1 MNKYKY
7 TILPVLS
14 ALALTGC
21 NDFLDEMP
29 DSRATLDSDEKIKNI
44 LVSAYNDHDYCMVLE
59 MSSDNTDWFGDQ
71 VPNSVRWFD
80 DAWRWKDESET
91 INESLDR
98 FWSGAYISIASANQ
112 AITAIGTPQND
123 TQKELLGEALM
134 CRAYHHFM
142 LANIFCKAYNN
153 NNLGELGVPYM
164 DKPETQL
171 APQYERGTVGQV
183 YQKIQE
189 DIEAALPLMG
199 DSHLSIPKYHFNVK
213 AAYAFACRFYLF
225 TEQWEKAVEYAD
237 KCLGSQPATML
248 RDWAAMASMTQ
259 SFDVVCNEFISP
271 SSNANLLL
279 ATSYSRLGT
288 LWGPYTSYGRY
299 NHGAYLSE
307 HEDLR
312 ATQLWGTYFNF
323 RITPKYYQGSTY
335 NKVIFWK
342 TPYLFEYTDLVAGI
356 GYTHSVVPV
365 LTSDETIL
373 NRAEALT
380 MLKRYDEAA
389 ADLTMWMKAITKS
402 TKTLTPASIQ
412 TFYNNQ
418 TYSYEDENKLNG
430 TLKKHLNPAF
440 EIDAEG
446 SVQECMLQCVLG
458 FRRVE
463 TIQHGLRWF
472 DIKRYGIEI
481 PRRLM
486 DTSSTPKPKQLVD
499 WLSVDDERR
508 ALQLPSDVIS
518 AGLTPNPRPNK

>member
-1 MNKYKY
+1 MLA
-7 TILPVLS
+7 LP

-29 DSRATLDSDEKIKNI
+29 DSRATLDSEEKIQNI

-80 DAWRWKDESET
+80 DAWRWKDETET
-91 INESLDR
+91 LNESLSS

-112 AITAIGTPQND
+112 AITALGEPTTD
-123 TQKELLGEALM
+123 TQREILGEALM

-142 LANIFCKAYNN
+142 LVNIFCREYSKNT
-153 NNLGELGVPYM
+153 LDELGIPYM
-164 DKPETQL
+164 DRPETQL
-171 APQYERGTVGQV
+171 SPKYQRGTVGEV
-183 YQKIQE
+183 YEKIQK
-189 DIEAALPLMG
+189 DIEAALPLVG
-199 DSHLSIPKYHFNVK
+199 DSHLTIPKYHFNVK

-225 TEQWEKAVEYAD
+225 TEQWEKAVECAD

-248 RDWAAMASMTQ
+248 RDWAAMAKLTQ
-259 SFDVVCNEFISP
+259 SFAVVCNEFISP

-279 ATSYSRLGT
+279 STSFSRLGV

-299 NHGAYLSE
+299 NHGAYLSQT
-307 HEDLR
+307 EDMR
-312 ATQLWGTYFNF
+312 ATQLWGSYFNF

-342 TPYLFEYTDLVAGI
+342 TPYLFEYIDPVAGI
-356 GYTHSVVPV
+356 GYNHSVVPV

-373 NRAEALT
+373 NRAEALI
-380 MLKRYDEAA
+380 MLNRYDEAA
-389 ADLTMWMKAITKS
+389 ADLTLWMKAITKS
-402 TKTLTPASIQ
+402 TTTLTPASIQ
-412 TFYNNQ
+412 TFYNKQ
-418 TYSYEDENKLNG
+418 AYSYEDPTGMVG
-430 TLKKHLNPAF
+430 TLKKHIAPGF
-440 EIDAEG
+440 QIDAEG

-458 FRRVE
+458 FRRIE

-486 DTSSTPKPKQLVD
+486 DTSGTPKPKEIID
-499 WLSVDDERR
+499 WLRRDDNRR

-518 AGLTPNPRPNK
+518 AGLTPNPR